1 VVCDEARSRPQMAAK
16 ETRQSQTLG
25 KSLTRPLGP
34 GGSSGCHGERKVIRE
49 MDVLLRDVPEQVVI
63 TEQRMVDQAAL
74 ESWLPG
80 AMSRVLKAAGD
91 AAAGTIDQPH
101 LERDHLPR
109 EPVFIVIYEGNPNEG
124 ETAVECCTPL
134 RAGVPA
140 PADAA
145 SRLVPAH
152 REAYSRVTKSVVESG
167 QIGNVYVAIEQWIG
181 SNGLNVAAAPR
192 ETYWTDFSAAG
203 GNDVVFDVAFP
214 VR

>member
-1 VVCDEARSRPQMAAK
+1 
-16 ETRQSQTLG
+16 
-25 KSLTRPLGP
+25 
-34 GGSSGCHGERKVIRE
+34 
-49 MDVLLRDVPEQVVI
+49 MDVLMRAVPEQVVI

-91 AAAGTIDQPH
+91 AAAGTTDQPY
-101 LERDHLPR
+101 LERDHLPH

-134 RAGVPA
+134 RAGLPA

-145 SRLVPAH
+145 SRVIPAH
-152 REAYSRVTKSVVESG
+152 REAYSRVSKSAVDSG
-167 QIGNVYVAIEQWIG
+167 RIGDVYLAIEQWTG
-181 SNGLNVAAAPR
+181 SNGLEIAAAPR
-192 ETYWTDFSAAG
+192 ETYWTDFYAAG
-203 GNDVVFDVAFP
+203 ESDVVFDVAFP